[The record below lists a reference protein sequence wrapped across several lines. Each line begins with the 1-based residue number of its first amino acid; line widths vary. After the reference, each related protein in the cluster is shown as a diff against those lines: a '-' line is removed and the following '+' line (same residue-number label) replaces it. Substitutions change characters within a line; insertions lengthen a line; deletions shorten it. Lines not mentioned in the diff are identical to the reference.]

1 MYNISK
7 YHGCGN
13 NFVIATETE
22 LTQQLGVSPGEASAD
37 VYAKLAVRV
46 CEESTGIGADG
57 FIVVRTEPKLE
68 MVFFNRD
75 GSRAPMCGNGIR
87 CFAHYCRDHGI
98 RAEESYPVRTLAGDM
113 LVTVKSQEPFRVQID
128 MGCPVF
134 EPDAVGVD
142 SDAPD
147 LLNMELSLRGMDT
160 LTVSSLFMGTI
171 HTVLFVDDIEADW
184 IETLGREICNAP
196 IFAEK
201 TNVNFV
207 KVLDGSTLQ
216 MITYERGVGMT
227 QACGTGACASV
238 VAASR
243 KGLCSTRAEVILPL
257 GRLNIEV
264 RDDGHVTMEGPSV
277 HVLEGKL
284 FQ

>member
-13 NFVIATETE
+13 NFVIMQEAE
-22 LTQQLGVSPGEASAD
+22 LAEQLGADLGEGSAEL
-37 VYAKLAVRV
+37 YAKFAAEV
-46 CEESTGIGADG
+46 CDESVGIGADG
-57 FIVVRTEPKLE
+57 CIVVRTEPALE

-98 RAEESYPVRTLAGDM
+98 RTEDSYPVKTLAGEM
-113 LVTVKSQEPFRVQID
+113 IVEVKSTDPFRVQID

-134 EPDAVGVD
+134 EPEAVCVD

-147 LLNMELSLRGMDT
+147 LMELELSLKGGNT

-171 HTVLFVDDIEADW
+171 HTVLFVDEMNPDRIEA
-184 IETLGREICNAP
+184 LGEEICNHP
-196 IFAEK
+196 TFAEK

-207 KVLDGSTLQ
+207 KVIDEGTLQ

-238 VAASR
+238 VTSSR
-243 KGLCSTRAEVILPL
+243 KGLCSKTAEVILPL
-257 GRLNIEV
+257 GSLKIEIK
-264 RDDGHVTMEGPSV
+264 DDGHVMMEGPSV

-284 FQ
+284 Y

>member
-1 MYNISK
+1 MFNISK

-13 NFVIATETE
+13 NFVIIGEAE
-22 LTQQLGVSPGEASAD
+22 LADQLGIACGEESAD
-37 VYAKLAVRV
+37 AYAKFAARV
-46 CEESTGIGADG
+46 CDESVGIGADG
-57 FIVVRTEPKLE
+57 FIVCRTEPALE

-87 CFAHYCRDHGI
+87 CFAHYCREHGI
-98 RAEESYPVRTLAGDM
+98 RTEDSYPVKTLAGDM
-113 LVTVKSQEPFRVQID
+113 VVEVKSSNPFRVQID
-128 MGCPVF
+128 MGCPIF
-134 EPDAVGVD
+134 EPAAVCVD

-147 LLNMELSLRGMDT
+147 LMELELHLKDGNT

-171 HTVLFVDDIEADW
+171 HTVLFVDDTEADRV
-184 IETLGREICNAP
+184 EALGEEICNAP
-196 IFAEK
+196 VFAEK

-207 KVLDGSTLQ
+207 KIIDDHTLQ

-238 VAASR
+238 VAAAR
-243 KGLCSTRAEVILPL
+243 KGLCSGSAEVILPL
-257 GRLNIEV
+257 GSLKIEIK
-264 RDDGHVTMEGPSV
+264 DDGRVMMEGPSV

-284 FQ
+284 Y